1 MFKNFIKRPVMAI
14 VVSLIIIF
22 LGLLSIKTLPI
33 SQFPEIAPPRV
44 LITLAY
50 PGASAEVLEKS
61 SLIPLERAIN
71 GVPGM
76 RYIVSDATSA
86 GEATIQV
93 LFDLGTDPNE
103 AVVNVKNRVDKVI
116 NTLPELVQLEGVIV
130 QVVQPSMLMYINVY
144 SEDKHADE
152 KFLYNL

>member
-50 PGASAEVLEKS
+50 PGASAEVLETS

-103 AVVNVKNRVDKVI
+103 AVVNVMDANDQK
-116 NTLPELVQLEGVIV
+116 
-130 QVVQPSMLMYINVY
+130 
-144 SEDKHADE
+144 
-152 KFLYNL
+152 